1 MVSLRTA
8 TPDDAGWIQEQY
20 NNLHFLPSD
29 LSREIVVIAEVDGRR
44 AGMGRLVPA
53 GENACE
59 LGGMFVDDAFRGRGI
74 AKAIVDELIRRA
86 GSKEVYCV
94 PFADLETLYA
104 ASGFRRIE
112 PVNVPGE
119 IQEKLDWCARAIARP
134 VILMKLLTPD
144 GV

>member
-1 MVSLRTA
+1 MLLRTA

-29 LSREIVVIAEVDGRR
+29 LSREIVVVAEVDGRR

-53 GENACE
+53 GDGVLE

-86 GSKEVYCV
+86 GSSEVYCI
-94 PFADLETLYA
+94 PFADLEALYA
-104 ASGFRRIE
+104 SSGFRRVE
-112 PVNVPGE
+112 TVRVPE
-119 IQEKLDWCARAIARP
+119 KVKEKLDWCVREIPRA
-134 VILMKLLTPD
+134 VILMKLLRP
-144 GV
+144 